1 MTEQTWLRYFHRI
14 SGQIAL
20 VVVSSIVLAL
30 ALGITIIVMTR
41 SGPDLHDRS
50 RARLNIFLGVVRLID
65 AAPDQNVRAEILESA
80 ANAFPD
86 FRIANIPTAEI
97 RQDGGREV
105 RRKASEAP
113 GADEYVA
120 LLRKMLGPR
129 FNVMRLPDPAPR
141 KDDIVVKITSNNG
154 VALQAAVPRRPP
166 PRRRLTPIV
175 GSAVLA
181 VVVSLV
187 LLLLWATKA
196 LTAPLSRFA
205 DAAEQ
210 FGRDFEHRA
219 LPERGPE
226 EIRKASR
233 AFNQM
238 GARIKRLIED
248 RTNMLAAISHDLRTP
263 ITRLRL
269 RTEFVEDETLRR
281 DMLNDLEQLTEMVKS
296 TLAFLRDSRL
306 NEAMTNFDLAELLR
320 KVCGQF
326 AEMGKDVTYTG
337 EEQKIVSGR
346 PDAISRAIT
355 NLIENALKF
364 GTKASVVLHSLV
376 DGSVAIDV
384 LDDGPGISDPDPVRL
399 LRPFVRGD
407 NARTLKPQSGFGLGL
422 TIANSIIEAHGGQ
435 LTLTNRKPCGLV
447 ARLRL
452 AGNYQPADS
461 RGRAPAKPVL

>member
-1 MTEQTWLRYFHRI
+1 MMKTWLRYFHRI

-30 ALGITIIVMTR
+30 ALAVTIIVMTR
-41 SGPDLHDRS
+41 PGPDLHA
-50 RARLNIFLGVVRLID
+50 RARAKLDVFLSVVRLID
-65 AAPDQNVRAEILESA
+65 AAPDQNVRAEILKSA
-80 ANAFPD
+80 AKAFPD
-86 FRIANIPTAEI
+86 LRIANIPTAEI
-97 RQDGGREV
+97 PQDGSRKVNEV
-105 RRKASEAP
+105 S
-113 GADEYVA
+113 GADEYVTV
-120 LLRKMLGPR
+120 LRRMLGPR
-129 FNVMRLPDPAPR
+129 FSVIRVPHSPGRNDGT
-141 KDDIVVKITSNNG
+141 VVKITSTNG
-154 VALQAAVPRRPP
+154 VVLRATVPRRPP
-166 PRRRLTPIV
+166 PERRLTPIV
-175 GSAVLA
+175 GGAVLT

-210 FGRDFEHRA
+210 FGRDFEYRT
-219 LPERGPE
+219 LPDRGPE

-269 RTEFVEDETLRR
+269 RTEFVEDETLRN

-306 NEAMTNFDLAELLR
+306 DEAMTNFDLAELLR
-320 KVCGQF
+320 KICGQF
-326 AEMGKDVTYTG
+326 AEIGKEVTYAG
-337 EEQKIVSGR
+337 DEQKVVSGR
-346 PDAISRAIT
+346 PDAISRAVT
-355 NLIENALKF
+355 NLIENAVKF
-364 GTKASVVLHSLV
+364 GTKASVVLHSLA

-407 NARTLKPQSGFGLGL
+407 SARTLTPQSGFGLGL

-435 LTLTNRKPCGLV
+435 LTLTNRKPCGLA

-452 AGNYQPADS
+452 AGNRQSRVDS
-461 RGRAPAKPVL
+461 TGPAPAQAG

>member
-20 VVVSSIVLAL
+20 VVISSIVLAL
-30 ALGITIIVMTR
+30 ALAVTIIVMTR
-41 SGPDLHDRS
+41 PGRDLQGGF
-50 RARLNIFLGVVRLID
+50 RAKLEIFLTVVRLID
-65 AAPDQNVRAEILESA
+65 AAPNQNVRAEILKSA
-80 ANAFPD
+80 ANTFPD
-86 FRIANIPTAEI
+86 LRIANIPTAEI
-97 RQDGGREV
+97 LQDRGRNTDEV
-105 RRKASEAP
+105 S
-113 GADEYVA
+113 GADEYVM
-120 LLRKMLGPR
+120 LLRRMLGSG
-129 FNVMRLPDPAPR
+129 FNVTRVPHSAARDG
-141 KDDIVVKITSNNG
+141 DIIVKITSNNG
-154 VALQAAVPRRPP
+154 VALRATVPPRPP
-166 PRRRLTPIV
+166 PQRRLTPII
-175 GSAVLA
+175 GAVLA
-181 VVVSLV
+181 MVMSLV
-187 LLLLWATKA
+187 LLLLWAAKTLA
-196 LTAPLSRFA
+196 APLSRFA

-210 FGRDFEHRA
+210 FGREFEYRT
-219 LPERGPE
+219 LPDRGPE
-226 EIRKASR
+226 EIRRVSR

-306 NEAMTNFDLAELLR
+306 EEAMTNFDLAELLR

-326 AEMGKDVTYTG
+326 AEIGKEVTYTG
-337 EEQKIVSGR
+337 EEQKVVSGR
-346 PDAISRAIT
+346 PDAISRAVT

-364 GTKASVVLHSLV
+364 GTKANVVLHSLA

-384 LDDGPGISDPDPVRL
+384 LDDGPGISDPDPLRL

-407 NARTLKPQSGFGLGL
+407 SARTLTPQSGFGLGL

-435 LTLTNRKPCGLV
+435 LTLTNRKPCGLA

-452 AGNYQPADS
+452 AGDYQPRVDPT
-461 RGRAPAKPVL
+461 APAPAQPG

>member
-1 MTEQTWLRYFHRI
+1 MMKTWLRYFHRI

-30 ALGITIIVMTR
+30 ALAVTIIVMTR
-41 SGPDLHDRS
+41 PGPDLHA
-50 RARLNIFLGVVRLID
+50 RARAKLDVFLSVVRLID
-65 AAPDQNVRAEILESA
+65 ATPDQNVRAEILKSA
-80 ANAFPD
+80 AKAFPD
-86 FRIANIPTAEI
+86 LRIANIPTAEI
-97 RQDGGREV
+97 PQDGGRNANAV
-105 RRKASEAP
+105 S

-120 LLRKMLGPR
+120 VLRRMLGSRFSVIRFPHSPR
-129 FNVMRLPDPAPR
+129 RNEGT
-141 KDDIVVKITSNNG
+141 VVKITSANG
-154 VALQAAVPRRPP
+154 AALRATVPRRPP
-166 PRRRLTPIV
+166 PERHLTPIV
-175 GSAVLA
+175 GGAVLT

-210 FGRDFEHRA
+210 FGRDFEYRT
-219 LPERGPE
+219 LPDQGPE

-269 RTEFVEDETLRR
+269 RTEFVEDETLRN

-306 NEAMTNFDLAELLR
+306 DEAMTNFDLAELLR

-326 AEMGKDVTYTG
+326 AEIGKEVTYTG
-337 EEQKIVSGR
+337 DEQKVVSGR
-346 PDAISRAIT
+346 PDAISRAVT
-355 NLIENALKF
+355 NLIENAVKF
-364 GTKASVVLHSLV
+364 GTKASVVLHSLA

-384 LDDGPGISDPDPVRL
+384 LDDGPGISDSDPVRL

-407 NARTLKPQSGFGLGL
+407 SARTLTPQSGFGLGL
-422 TIANSIIEAHGGQ
+422 TIASSIIEAHGGQ
-435 LTLTNRKPCGLV
+435 LTLTNRKPRGLA

-452 AGNYQPADS
+452 AGNRQS
-461 RGRAPAKPVL
+461 RAASTGPAPAPAG

>member
-1 MTEQTWLRYFHRI
+1 MTEQSWLRYTHRI

-30 ALGITIIVMTR
+30 ALAAAIIVVTR
-41 SGPDLHDRS
+41 PDRDLHNQP
-50 RARLNIFLGVVRLID
+50 RAKLEMFLGVVRLVD
-65 AAPDQNVRAEILESA
+65 AAPDQTTRAEILKSA

-86 FRIANIPTAEI
+86 LQITSIPPAEIPQNRGSIAN
-97 RQDGGREV
+97 DV
-105 RRKASEAP
+105 SK
-113 GADEYVA
+113 ADEYVTW
-120 LLRKMLGPR
+120 LRRMLGSR
-129 FNVMRLPDPAPR
+129 FAVIRVSQSARGNGGE
-141 KDDIVVKITSNNG
+141 VVKIISTNG
-154 VALQAAVPRRPP
+154 LALRATVP
-166 PRRRLTPIV
+166 PRPLPERRLRPIIV
-175 GSAVLA
+175 GAVLG

-210 FGRDFEHRA
+210 FGRDFEHRT

-238 GARIKRLIED
+238 GARIKRLVED

-269 RTEFVEDETLRR
+269 RTEFVEDEKLRS
-281 DMLNDLEQLTEMVKS
+281 DMLNDLELLTEMVKS

-306 NEAMTNFDLAELLR
+306 EEEMTNFDLGALLR

-326 AEMGKDVTYTG
+326 NEMGKEVTYNG
-337 EEQKIVSGR
+337 EQHKVISGR
-346 PDAISRAIT
+346 PDAISRAVT

-364 GTKASVVLHSLV
+364 GTKANVILHSLP
-376 DGSVAIDV
+376 DGSVTIDV
-384 LDDGPGISDPDPVRL
+384 LDDGPGISDPDPARL
-399 LRPFVRGD
+399 LRPYVRGD
-407 NARTLKPQSGFGLGL
+407 NARTLTPQSGFGLGL
-422 TIANSIIEAHGGQ
+422 TIANSIVEAHGGQ
-435 LTLTNRKPCGLV
+435 LTLTNRKPCGLAV
-447 ARLRL
+447 RLQF
-452 AGNYQPADS
+452 AGGSPPRVDLPGSTSA
-461 RGRAPAKPVL
+461 

>member
-30 ALGITIIVMTR
+30 ALAVTIIVMTR
-41 SGPDLHDRS
+41 PGPDLHA
-50 RARLNIFLGVVRLID
+50 RARAKLDVFLSVVRLID
-65 AAPDQNVRAEILESA
+65 AAPDQNVRAEILKSA
-80 ANAFPD
+80 AIAFPD
-86 FRIANIPTAEI
+86 LRIATIPTAEI
-97 RQDGGREV
+97 PQDGGRN
-105 RRKASEAP
+105 ANDGS

-120 LLRKMLGPR
+120 VLRRMLGSR
-129 FNVMRLPDPAPR
+129 FSVIRVPHLAGRNDGT
-141 KDDIVVKITSNNG
+141 VVKITSTNG
-154 VALQAAVPRRPP
+154 VALRATVPRRPP
-166 PRRRLTPIV
+166 PERRLTPIV
-175 GSAVLA
+175 GGAVLT
-181 VVVSLV
+181 VLVSVV

-210 FGRDFEHRA
+210 FGRDFEHRT
-219 LPERGPE
+219 LPDRGPE

-269 RTEFVEDETLRR
+269 RTEFVEDETLRN

-306 NEAMTNFDLAELLR
+306 DEAMTNFDLAELLR
-320 KVCGQF
+320 KICGQF
-326 AEMGKDVTYTG
+326 AEIGKEVTYAG
-337 EEQKIVSGR
+337 DEQKVVSGR
-346 PDAISRAIT
+346 PDAISRAVT
-355 NLIENALKF
+355 NLIENAVKF
-364 GTKASVVLHSLV
+364 GTKASVVLHSLA

-407 NARTLKPQSGFGLGL
+407 SARTLTPQSGFGLGL

-435 LTLTNRKPCGLV
+435 LTLTNRKPCGLA

-452 AGNYQPADS
+452 AGNRQSRVDS
-461 RGRAPAKPVL
+461 TGPAPAQAG